1 MLHHM
6 IQEDMFHE
14 FGFRRLVDAVNTL
27 KVPYS
32 VFKLPPF
39 DHNVEVT
46 EGLFPGGAKPTM
58 VWGFTTVEEVV
69 KKYGWVPGVFKNE
82 NFNHRVL
89 NEKWGPMMLN
99 EDGQFYKMGEV
110 PSFEGARFIRPV
122 LDTKSFTGQLI
133 NGDEFEKWRE
143 ELYALR
149 HEYTT
154 LDLNTEVMVASPKQ
168 RIDEARFFVV
178 DRKVVAGSMYR
189 VDGRVMYKG
198 IGNDTPLY
206 KPMWEYAQA
215 HCCGE
220 KDCLTANGWTPA
232 EAFVMDVAR
241 TEEGFKVIEV
251 NCINS
256 AGFYDCNMMSVV
268 KAIEN
273 LHPWPE
279 QWKVVDSDGYKAQPW
294 EHVIDDRVMDSWRR
308 ENGYGHVIDARVASS
323 IG

>member
-1 MLHHM
+1 MGNKGDMLHHM

-189 VDGRVMYKG
+189 VDGRVLYKE

-206 KPMWEYAQA
+206 KPMWEWAQA
-215 HCCGE
+215 HCHG
-220 KDCLTANGWTPA
+220 DRVPGTSMFTLSTQGWTPC

-241 TEEGFKVIEV
+241 VAPETFKIIEI
-251 NCINS
+251 NCINT
-256 AGFYDCNMMSVV
+256 AGFYDCNMTQVV

-273 LHPWPE
+273 LKPWPGTWRGTPWFDE
-279 QWKVVDSDGYKAQPW
+279 RTEKAVSEWK
-294 EHVIDDRVMDSWRR
+294 
-308 ENGYGHVIDARVASS
+308 ASL
-323 IG
+323 GA